1 MREKGGIRV
10 ESRLIGKVVSRR
22 FRVEDI
28 IGRGGMAIVYRAF
41 DLRSHQTVALKVLRE
56 EYEDDPEYRERFRRE
71 AEVCRKLSHP
81 NVVNLI
87 DAGVSGG
94 VSFIALEFVDGRT
107 LKEIINESGRIEQGQ
122 AVRIVLQLLAAL
134 SHAHQRGVIHRD
146 VKPQNIMVSRNGQ
159 VKISDF
165 GIAGLADSRTL
176 TSDGN
181 VMGSVHY
188 FSPEQAKGMKATAAS
203 DLYSVGVIL
212 YEMLCGH
219 VPFEG
224 ETAVSVAMKHLME
237 EPAPIEQ
244 QADVCRA
251 VELIVKKALRK
262 NPAERYQNAEA
273 MIRDL
278 RRALRH
284 PDGAFMEQREDK
296 PHQVLEDIREHRRK
310 HTVAARVATIALTV
324 VLLAVISAAG
334 LQLYNTMFVFTR
346 MPDLEG
352 LDAGTAL
359 RMIESAGLTART
371 DYAYSDMPEGYVA
384 AQSPKAQE
392 QVRRGETVLMVVSH
406 GSGSV
411 SVQKVVG
418 MTQEDAQDALTA
430 QGLAVGD
437 VEVVT
442 STLMRGTV
450 IAQSPEAGASVQ
462 PGETVSLTV
471 SGGRVIVPELAGQR
485 EEEALERL
493 QTVGLTCG
501 LITYEP
507 VDSAAQ
513 DGMVLSQSIEKF
525 AEVLPGTTVEMT
537 VGHYDKRKY
546 TANVM
551 VTVQVPAEG
560 VSVRVTLVGEG
571 GKESDMYAATLT
583 TPGEEKVSVVLRSEQ
598 SGVMTWRTYLDG
610 GFAGEATAVLQ

>member
-1 MREKGGIRV
+1 M

-56 EYEDDPEYRERFRRE
+56 EYEDDPEYKERFRRE

-122 AVRIVLQLLAAL
+122 AVRMALQILAAL

-146 VKPQNIMVSRNGQ
+146 VKPQNILVSRSGQ
-159 VKISDF
+159 AKISDF
-165 GIAGLADSRTL
+165 GIAGLADTRTL

-244 QADVCRA
+244 EADVCRA

-262 NPAERYQNAEA
+262 NPAERYQSAEA
-273 MIRDL
+273 MMRDL

-284 PDGAFMEQREDK
+284 PDGAFMEQRE

-310 HTVAARVATIALTV
+310 RSMAARVATVALAV
-324 VLLAVISAAG
+324 MLLAVIGAAG

-359 RMIESAGLTART
+359 RMIESAGLNART
-371 DYAYSDMPEGYVA
+371 DSAYSDVPEGYVA

-392 QVRRGETVLMVVSH
+392 QVRRGETVLMVVSR

-430 QGLAVGD
+430 QGLAVGG
-437 VEVVT
+437 VETVT

-450 IAQSPEAGASVQ
+450 IAQSPEAGTSVQ
-462 PGETVSLTV
+462 PGEAVSLTV

-546 TANVM
+546 TANVT

-560 VSVRVTLVGEG
+560 VSLRVTLVGEG

-583 TPGEEKVSVVLRSEQ
+583 TPGEERIPVVLRSEQ

>member
-1 MREKGGIRV
+1 M

-56 EYEDDPEYRERFRRE
+56 EYEDDPEYKERFRRE

-122 AVRIVLQLLAAL
+122 AVRMALQILAAL

-146 VKPQNIMVSRNGQ
+146 VKPQNIMVSRSGQ
-159 VKISDF
+159 VKIGDF

-212 YEMLCGH
+212 YEMLSGH

-244 QADVCRA
+244 EADVCRA

-262 NPAERYQNAEA
+262 NPAERYQNAEV

-284 PDGAFMEQREDK
+284 PDGAFMEQRE

-310 HTVAARVATIALTV
+310 RSMAARVATVALAV
-324 VLLAVISAAG
+324 MLLAVIGAAG

-359 RMIESAGLTART
+359 RMIESAGLNART
-371 DYAYSDMPEGYVA
+371 DSAYSDVPEGYVA

-392 QVRRGETVLMVVSH
+392 QVRRGETVLMVVSR

-430 QGLAVGD
+430 QGLAVGG
-437 VEVVT
+437 VETVT

-450 IAQSPEAGASVQ
+450 IAQSPEAGTSVQ
-462 PGETVSLTV
+462 PGEAVSLTV

-546 TANVM
+546 TANVT

-560 VSVRVTLVGEG
+560 VSLRVTLVGEG

-583 TPGEEKVSVVLRSEQ
+583 TPGEERIPVVLRSEQ

>member
-1 MREKGGIRV
+1 M

-122 AVRIVLQLLAAL
+122 AVRITLQILAAL

-146 VKPQNIMVSRNGQ
+146 VKPQNIMVSRSGQ
-159 VKISDF
+159 VKIGDF

-188 FSPEQAKGMKATAAS
+188 FSPEQAKGMKASAAS

-212 YEMLCGH
+212 YEMLSGH

-244 QADVCRA
+244 EADVCRA

-262 NPAERYQNAEA
+262 TPAERYQSAEV

-284 PDGAFMEQREDK
+284 PDGAFMEQREVR

-310 HTVAARVATIALTV
+310 RSMAARVATVALAV
-324 VLLAVISAAG
+324 VLLAVIGAAG

-352 LDAGTAL
+352 LDANTAL

-371 DYAYSDMPEGYVA
+371 DSAYSDVPEGYVA

-392 QVRRGETVLMVVSH
+392 QVRRGETVLMVVSR

-411 SVQKVVG
+411 SVKKVVG

-430 QGLAVGD
+430 QGLAVGG
-437 VEVVT
+437 VETVT

-462 PGETVSLTV
+462 PGEAVSLTV

-546 TANVM
+546 TANVT

-560 VSVRVTLVGEG
+560 VSLRVTLVGEG

-583 TPGEEKVSVVLRSEQ
+583 TPGEERISVVLRSEQ

>member
-1 MREKGGIRV
+1 M

-107 LKEIINESGRIEQGQ
+107 LTEIINESGRIEQGQ

-262 NPAERYQNAEA
+262 NPAERYQSAEA

-583 TPGEEKVSVVLRSEQ
+583 TPGEEKIPVVLRSEQ

>member
-1 MREKGGIRV
+1 M

-262 NPAERYQNAEA
+262 NPAERYQSAEA

-296 PHQVLEDIREHRRK
+296 PHQVLEDIRERRRK

-583 TPGEEKVSVVLRSEQ
+583 TPGEEKIPVVLRSEQ

>member
-1 MREKGGIRV
+1 M

-107 LKEIINESGRIEQGQ
+107 LKEIINENGRIEQGQ

-262 NPAERYQNAEA
+262 NPAERYQSAEA

-450 IAQSPEAGASVQ
+450 IAQSPDAGASVQ

-525 AEVLPGTTVEMT
+525 DEVLPGTTVEMT

-583 TPGEEKVSVVLRSEQ
+583 TPGEEKIPVVLRSEQ

>member
-1 MREKGGIRV
+1 M

-56 EYEDDPEYRERFRRE
+56 EYEDDPEYKERFRRE

-122 AVRIVLQLLAAL
+122 AVRMALQILAAL

-146 VKPQNIMVSRNGQ
+146 VKPQNIMVGRSGQ
-159 VKISDF
+159 VKIGDF

-212 YEMLCGH
+212 YEMLSGH

-244 QADVCRA
+244 EADVCRA

-262 NPAERYQNAEA
+262 NPAERYQNAEV

-284 PDGAFMEQREDK
+284 PDGAFMEQRES
-296 PHQVLEDIREHRRK
+296 HQVLEDIREHRRK
-310 HTVAARVATIALTV
+310 RSMAARVATVALAV
-324 VLLAVISAAG
+324 VLLAVIGAAG

-359 RMIESAGLTART
+359 RMIESAGLNART
-371 DYAYSDMPEGYVA
+371 DSAYSDVPEGYVA

-392 QVRRGETVLMVVSH
+392 QVRRGETVLMVVSR

-418 MTQEDAQDALTA
+418 MMQEDAQDALTA
-430 QGLAVGD
+430 QGLAVGG
-437 VEVVT
+437 VETVT

-450 IAQSPEAGASVQ
+450 IAQSPEAGTSVQ
-462 PGETVSLTV
+462 PGEAVSLTV

-546 TANVM
+546 TANVT

-560 VSVRVTLVGEG
+560 VNLRVTLVGEG

-583 TPGEEKVSVVLRSEQ
+583 TPGEERISVVLRSEQ

>member
-1 MREKGGIRV
+1 M

-296 PHQVLEDIREHRRK
+296 PHQVLEDIRERRRK
-310 HTVAARVATIALTV
+310 HTVAARVANIALTV

-485 EEEALERL
+485 EEEAL
-493 QTVGLTCG
+493 
-501 LITYEP
+501 
-507 VDSAAQ
+507 
-513 DGMVLSQSIEKF
+513 
-525 AEVLPGTTVEMT
+525 
-537 VGHYDKRKY
+537 
-546 TANVM
+546 
-551 VTVQVPAEG
+551 
-560 VSVRVTLVGEG
+560 
-571 GKESDMYAATLT
+571 
-583 TPGEEKVSVVLRSEQ
+583 
-598 SGVMTWRTYLDG
+598 
-610 GFAGEATAVLQ
+610 

>member
-1 MREKGGIRV
+1 M

-310 HTVAARVATIALTV
+310 HTVAARVANIALTV

-583 TPGEEKVSVVLRSEQ
+583 TPGEEKIPVVLRSEQ